1 MDEIKFDEMGRRLAE
16 IRKANR
22 YTQDQLA
29 AVLELTP
36 KHISHCESGTSC
48 LSFKKLVEFC
58 NLCNCSLDYIVW
70 GKSKDDKIER
80 LDNTVLSILRTGTD
94 EEVNHVNRYLEI
106 YSEMLLQQK
115 NM

>member
-16 IRKANR
+16 IHKANR

-36 KHISHCESGTSC
+36 KHINHCESGTSC
-48 LSFKKLVEFC
+48 LSFKKIVEFC

-70 GKSKDDKIER
+70 EKARMIKLKDLIIRYYPFSELER
-80 LDNTVLSILRTGTD
+80 
-94 EEVNHVNRYLEI
+94 
-106 YSEMLLQQK
+106 MK
-115 NM
+115 K